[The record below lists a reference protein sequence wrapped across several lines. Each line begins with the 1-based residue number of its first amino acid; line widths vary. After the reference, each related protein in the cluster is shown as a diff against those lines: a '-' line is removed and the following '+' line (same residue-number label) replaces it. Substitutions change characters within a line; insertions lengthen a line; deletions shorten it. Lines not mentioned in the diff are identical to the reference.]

1 MTTLPDVAGRET
13 ATAPLRGKTAII
25 TGSGRGIGRAITEEL
40 AGLGANVV
48 INYSRSAQ
56 QAEELCRQVEQA
68 NGIRAMALQADVT
81 QPADVKRMVEQ
92 AVSEL
97 GRIDILVNNAG
108 INRDRT
114 LRRMSAEEWR
124 EVIDTDLSSCFYVT
138 QLAAGQMTE
147 QGEGGAIVM
156 ISSIIGRMGNI
167 GQSNYAAAKAGMI
180 GFAKALAQEL
190 ARHQITVNTICPGF
204 IETDM
209 LAGVPEQARAAI
221 LTRIPLGRFGRPEE
235 VARLVKYL
243 VVDGQ
248 WMTGA
253 VLDLNGGQYI
263 PS

>member
-114 LRRMSAEEWR
+114 LRRMSAEE
-124 EVIDTDLSSCFYVT
+124 
-138 QLAAGQMTE
+138 
-147 QGEGGAIVM
+147 
-156 ISSIIGRMGNI
+156 
-167 GQSNYAAAKAGMI
+167 
-180 GFAKALAQEL
+180 
-190 ARHQITVNTICPGF
+190 
-204 IETDM
+204 
-209 LAGVPEQARAAI
+209 
-221 LTRIPLGRFGRPEE
+221 
-235 VARLVKYL
+235 
-243 VVDGQ
+243 
-248 WMTGA
+248 
-253 VLDLNGGQYI
+253 
-263 PS
+263 